1 VESIEPPIQEHG
13 NDARIFEPVLGMVM
27 TCEDREFE
35 TSKSLEPNIDKTCI
49 ACEEEPTIET
59 DQERHEGD

>member
-1 VESIEPPIQEHG
+1 M
-13 NDARIFEPVLGMVM
+13 AM

-59 DQERHEGD
+59 DQGAFSGTGSKKHASFP